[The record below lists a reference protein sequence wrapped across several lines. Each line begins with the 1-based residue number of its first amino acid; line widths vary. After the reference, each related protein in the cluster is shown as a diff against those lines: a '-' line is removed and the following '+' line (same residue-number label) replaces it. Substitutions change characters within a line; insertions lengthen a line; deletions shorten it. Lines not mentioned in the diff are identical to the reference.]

1 MDDVLK
7 KADDL
12 ARAIRLSDRYR
23 TLRTVEAELDGDE
36 ETKTLT
42 QEFEEA
48 QRTVAEKE
56 KAGKPVEVEDKRRLK
71 TLQERVGSSANLQKL
86 LHAQADFYEL
96 MNRVNST
103 IQSVLGGGEEG

>member
-1 MDDVLK
+1 M
-7 KADDL
+7 
-12 ARAIRLSDRYR
+12 
-23 TLRTVEAELDGDE
+23 
-36 ETKTLT
+36 
-42 QEFEEA
+42 
-48 QRTVAEKE
+48 
-56 KAGKPVEVEDKRRLK
+56 EDKRRLK

>member
-42 QEFEEA
+42 QEFE
-48 QRTVAEKE
+48 
-56 KAGKPVEVEDKRRLK
+56 
-71 TLQERVGSSANLQKL
+71 
-86 LHAQADFYEL
+86 
-96 MNRVNST
+96 
-103 IQSVLGGGEEG
+103 